1 MTGFDLIIKLVFLEG
16 IIKRVVVSSR
26 KDIYF
31 VISLRKR
38 LKGQYDRRKRVAAG
52 VTAISKGGCG
62 CLCALSNLQSGE
74 LTTQDGFSFMG
85 REGRAGSAS
94 ESDCDA

>member
-1 MTGFDLIIKLVFLEG
+1 MTGFDL

-31 VISLRKR
+31 VISLGKR
-38 LKGQYDRRKRVAAG
+38 IKGQYDRRKRVAAG

-74 LTTQDGFSFMG
+74 LTTQDGFYFMG
-85 REGRAGSAS
+85 RGEGRAVSAS